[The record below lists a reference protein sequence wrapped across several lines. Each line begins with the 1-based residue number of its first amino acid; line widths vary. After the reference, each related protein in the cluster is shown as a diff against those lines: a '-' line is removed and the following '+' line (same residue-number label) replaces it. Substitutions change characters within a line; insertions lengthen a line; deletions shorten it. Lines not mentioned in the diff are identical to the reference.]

1 MQTPLIPTSWGE
13 LLDKIT
19 ILEIKLLKITE
30 ELAQKHIKLELEALC
45 KIQIQLP
52 KTDQKMIDLIKDLST
67 INQSLWDIEDRLREK
82 ERLKEFDADFI
93 ALARSVYI
101 ENDKR
106 SKVKRQINEYLGS
119 ELVEEKSYSA
129 Y

>member
-19 ILEIKLLKITE
+19 ILEIKLLKIKE

-45 KIQIQLP
+45 KIQMQLSQ
-52 KTDQKMIDLIKDLST
+52 TDQKMIGLIKDLST

-82 ERLKEFDADFI
+82 EQLKEFDADFI

-106 SKVKRQINEYLGS
+106 AKVKRQINEYLGS